1 MDSNHIVNCIVKLK
15 GDLMKRFSRGRFS
28 GLVLILVLVATLAI
42 AGCSGS
48 AGSQGAQGAQ
58 GAAGL
63 PGNPGLPGVQ
73 GIQGNPG
80 NPGNPGNAGL
90 QGPAGPQGSDGSAL
104 AAGIMLNKTVFVI
117 GTDKTFTLTGYG
129 FQANEVVIAKLQTSQ
144 DNLILVGATANAYG
158 TFQVN
163 PQDFDL
169 TSLGAIEEGMFTLR
183 VSGTD
188 GSIASALMT
197 FVTTA
202 K

>member
-1 MDSNHIVNCIVKLK
+1 
-15 GDLMKRFSRGRFS
+15 MKRFSRGRFS

-48 AGSQGAQGAQ
+48 DGSQGSQ

-73 GIQGNPG
+73 GIQGLPG
-80 NPGNPGNAGL
+80 NPGNPGLQGL
-90 QGPAGPQGSDGSAL
+90 QGPVGPQGPAGSPL

-129 FQANEVVIAKLQTSQ
+129 FQANEVVIAKLLTSQ

-158 TFQVN
+158 VFQVTS
-163 PQDFDL
+163 QDLDM

-188 GSIASALMT
+188 GSVASALMT